1 MVIEHIAMDGSGIDG
16 VDAKALL
23 YSVIERLGRDELR
36 RDLAKDSRSAIATIM
51 HSCMK
56 ELSSN
61 DMDKDKDVII
71 RLVTALMHYLLTECM
86 IQSERKIQLDDVML
100 DLVIPS
106 MRALRS
112 NPDNTLIILIARG
125 DEMGLLNNRLERVYA
140 LHPKVNVW
148 AVIVGDAETDMVDN
162 VRVYMMDEYV
172 DQVSKSKPSRSII
185 PLSSIIEDI
194 RRFMNSRGIRPFNI
208 VA

>member
-1 MVIEHIAMDGSGIDG
+1 MMANSSGTDG

-23 YSVIERLGRDELR
+23 YSVIERLGRNELR
-36 RDLAKDSRSAIATIM
+36 RGLARDSRSVISTVM

-56 ELSSN
+56 ELPIK
-61 DMDKDKDVII
+61 DGDKDNKYAILL

-86 IQSERKIQLDDVML
+86 IQSERKIQLDDDLML

-125 DEMGLLNNRLERVYA
+125 DEMYALNQRLGRVYA
-140 LHPKVNVW
+140 LNPRVNVW
-148 AVIVGDAETDMVDN
+148 TIIVGDADAS
-162 VRVYMMDEYV
+162 RVSNTRIYMMDEYA
-172 DQVSKSKPSRSII
+172 DPQRSII

-194 RRFMNSRGIRPFNI
+194 RGFMNSRGIRPFNI

>member
-1 MVIEHIAMDGSGIDG
+1 MAMDGSGIDG
-16 VDAKALL
+16 VVDAKALL

-36 RDLAKDSRSAIATIM
+36 RELAKDSRSAIVTIM

-56 ELSSN
+56 ELSSSSN

-112 NPDNTLIILIARG
+112 NPDNTLIILIGRG

-148 AVIVGDAETDMVDN
+148 AIIVGDAETDMVGN